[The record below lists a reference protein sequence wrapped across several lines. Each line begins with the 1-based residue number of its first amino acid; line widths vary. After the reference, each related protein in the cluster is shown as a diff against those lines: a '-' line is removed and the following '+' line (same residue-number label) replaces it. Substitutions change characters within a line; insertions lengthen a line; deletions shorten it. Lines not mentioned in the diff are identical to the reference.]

1 MKMVIFGDEPKSWPE
16 EILSNFQFS
25 EHTLRLW
32 AYQNSNQPKPFE
44 YITNKVESVCAQK
57 LASRSI
63 VCSRYKMNTTI
74 QLQFLCVQSCSFICL
89 DFSIFKTLSISF
101 QLCSTVSFRLTLFGR
116 FCSSL
121 FGLARKNYVSGRWR
135 PHMNWCCY
143 LQNHFVESWRFLWHI
158 FSLDSLTRYT
168 QCWITKTVITGCID
182 YVGCFSHCFF
192 SILFSLLLSF
202 ILRSLSAFSSL
213 SLYFHNIS

>member
-1 MKMVIFGDEPKSWPE
+1 M
-16 EILSNFQFS
+16 
-25 EHTLRLW
+25 R
-32 AYQNSNQPKPFE
+32 
-44 YITNKVESVCAQK
+44 SV
-57 LASRSI
+57 LLI
-63 VCSRYKMNTTI
+63 H
-74 QLQFLCVQSCSFICL
+74 LPWFL
-89 DFSIFKTLSISF
+89 DFQDSSISF

-116 FCSSL
+116 LCSSL

-192 SILFSLLLSF
+192 SILFCLLLSF

-213 SLYFHNIS
+213 SSFSIIYLGDARCVILCVDEYRCFSPKKIPSIAEKNISNGKKKISFTRCKESC